1 MPMDAKVQWMP
12 ETLTFSGVSD
22 SNHWIVM
29 DTGADAGGAQGACT
43 PLELVL
49 LGLGGCTAMDVVS
62 ILKKMQVPLKG
73 LEIRLHADRSEEH
86 PKVFTRI
93 RLEYRFSGGGIDPE
107 KVNRAVGLSM
117 AKYCSVSAMLGKAAE
132 IEHAVVIQ
140 S

>member
-1 MPMDAKVQWMP
+1 MDAKVRWMP
-12 ETLTFSGVSD
+12 DTLTFSGIAD

-29 DTGADAGGAQGACT
+29 DTGTDAGGAQGACT

-62 ILKKMQVPLKG
+62 ILRKMQVPLRG
-73 LEIRLHADRSEEH
+73 LEIRLHADRSQDH

-93 RLEYRFSGGGIDPE
+93 RLEYRFSGEGIDPE
-107 KVNRAVGLSM
+107 KVDRAVALSRT
-117 AKYCSVSAMLGKAAE
+117 KYCSVSAMLGAAAE